1 MLPPALLPVLIDS
14 PIRPLNGD
22 ALMQQVMFIVLSAV
36 TLVSAALTV
45 TARSLF
51 RAALW
56 LILAFFGIA
65 GLFLLLN
72 AEFLAVAQVLIY
84 VGAISTLIIF
94 AIMLSR
100 GVMDPGT
107 RRFNE
112 QWGLVAGFSAVLFV
126 LLAAILTRVQWPGSA
141 GPVPPDAIS
150 MLGVA
155 FMGPY
160 VIPFEVAS
168 VLLVVAMIGA
178 VIIAREREI

>member
-1 MLPPALLPVLIDS
+1 MW
-14 PIRPLNGD
+14 
-22 ALMQQVMFIVLSAV
+22 
-36 TLVSAALTV
+36 LV
-45 TARSLF
+45 
-51 RAALW
+51 
-56 LILAFFGIA
+56 LAFFGIA

-141 GPVPPDAIS
+141 AHRLPQTPS
-150 MLGVA
+150 RRLGA
-155 FMGPY
+155 DFMGPY

-178 VIIAREREI
+178 SHHRA